1 MSLLE
6 IAMEERIKKIARELK
21 KRIKKKYK
29 IQDIKIFGSSV
40 RGDQREDSDIDIF
53 IHLDQSDRLIEEDLF
68 DISYDI
74 ELEYDCLIDL
84 IIIDDEDIKG
94 RIGNAPI
101 YENILSEGA
110 SI

>member
-1 MSLLE
+1 
-6 IAMEERIKKIARELK
+6 MEERVKKIARELK
-21 KRIKKKYK
+21 RKIEKKYEIK
-29 IQDIKIFGSSV
+29 DIKIFGSSV

-53 IHLDQSDRLIEEDLF
+53 IHLDQSDRRIEEDLF